1 MKLIVD
7 IEGEQKEVSV
17 TRDGDRVIAMVSGR
31 EYELEASE
39 PEPNVFLLKSGTR
52 VVEFTVL
59 DRPDGRMSVTTGDSG
74 FDAAVIDPR
83 KLGGGGASG
92 GAADGVAEIRTQMP
106 GKVVRI
112 LVAEGDEV
120 STGDGVIVVEAMKM
134 QNEMRSPKDGVVREV
149 RAAEGNTVNAGDV
162 LVVID

>member
-1 MKLIVD
+1 MKLIVE

-17 TRDGDRVIAMVSGR
+17 TREGGRVLATVSGR

-39 PEPNVFLLKSGTR
+39 PETNVYLLKSGNR
-52 VVEFTVL
+52 VIEFTVL
-59 DRPDGRMSVTTGDSG
+59 DRSDGMFSVTTGDTG

-83 KLGGGGASG
+83 KLGGGSAAG
-92 GAADGVAEIRTQMP
+92 GTADGVAEIRTQMP
-106 GKVVRI
+106 GKVVRV

-120 STGDGVIVVEAMKM
+120 ATGDGVIVVEAMKM
-134 QNEMRSPKDGVVREV
+134 QNEIRSPKDGIVREI
-149 RAAEGNTVNAGDV
+149 RAGEGKTVNAGDV